1 MPSNPNHSQFL
12 GLLAQ
17 SPPLPKSCLPVH
29 RTHHR
34 SSLRVQTGWVVGTEG
49 LKKQTEES
57 GLRPRVLPSASSSR
71 NVGRIEF
78 SCRGLR

>member
-1 MPSNPNHSQFL
+1 M
-12 GLLAQ
+12 
-17 SPPLPKSCLPVH
+17 
-29 RTHHR
+29 
-34 SSLRVQTGWVVGTEG
+34 E
-49 LKKQTEES
+49 KQTEES